1 MSLRLVDGSRV
12 SIIGGGPAGSFAA
25 LHLLQA
31 AQRSNLKLQVSIFEP
46 RDFSRPGP
54 GGCNRCAGIL
64 SYRLQEGLKEFDLAL
79 PQDVIQADVHAYAAH
94 IDGDVIRIQQPNPQR
109 RIVSVYRGGGPRLVA
124 GEPVASFD
132 AFLLSTACSWGAQHI
147 TSRVRKV
154 TWQETPVVHT
164 GRNSFPAD
172 LVVLATGVN
181 STAPLDQ
188 SFGYRG
194 PQTEVMA
201 QDEILRPQD
210 WSSEQVQIYFR
221 HPPGLIFGALIPKNR
236 YLNVSLL
243 GNNLPTD
250 AVYNFLEAQGL
261 DAAFL
266 TGAGALCGCTPRVA
280 VSPARKYYGDRWVAV
295 GDAAVTRLYKDGIGS
310 AFHTARAAMHT
321 AVYQGISHHAF
332 RTYYRPHCRQVA
344 WDNRYGRLLF
354 RLWGL
359 AQRNPL
365 LLKVWK
371 RVILR
376 ENQAPVEE
384 RIHERI
390 LWGMFTGDEKYGDLL
405 RLFLTRSS
413 LAEVLRGFLD
423 PAWRSEN
430 NAG

>member
-12 SIIGGGPAGSFAA
+12 SIVGGGPAGSFAA

-31 AQRSNLKLQVSIFEP
+31 AQRSNLKLEVNIFEP

-64 SYRLQEGLKEFDLAL
+64 SYRLQEGLKDLGLDL
-79 PQDVIQADVHAYAAH
+79 PQEVIQADVHAYAAH
-94 IDGDVIRIQQPNPQR
+94 IDGDVIRIQQPDPHR
-109 RIVSVYRGGGPRLVA
+109 KIVSVYRGGGPRLVA
-124 GEPVASFD
+124 GEPLASFD
-132 AFLLSTACSWGAQHI
+132 AFLLSQACLRGAQHI
-147 TSRVRKV
+147 TSRVRRV
-154 TWQETPVVHT
+154 TWQGGPLIHT
-164 GRNSFPAD
+164 GRTKFATD

-194 PQTEVMA
+194 PETEVMA

-261 DAAFL
+261 DAAL
-266 TGAGALCGCTPRVA
+266 LNGAGALCGCTPRVA

-310 AFHTARAAMHT
+310 AFYTAQAAMHT
-321 AVYQGISHHAF
+321 ALHQGISRRAF
-332 RTYYRPHCRQVA
+332 QTHYAPHCRQVA
-344 WDNRYGRLLF
+344 WDNRYGRVLF

-405 RLFLTRSS
+405 RLFLSRSS
-413 LAEVLRGFLD
+413 LAEILSGVLDLN
-423 PAWRSEN
+423 WRSESH
-430 NAG
+430 A

>member
-12 SIIGGGPAGSFAA
+12 SIVGGGPAGSLAA

-31 AQRSNLKLQVSIFEP
+31 AQRSKLELEVSIFEP
-46 RDFSRPGP
+46 RNFSRPGP

-64 SYRLQEGLKEFDLAL
+64 SYRLQEGLKELGLAL
-79 PQDVIQADVHAYAAH
+79 PQEVVQADVHAYAAH
-94 IDGDVIRIQQPNPQR
+94 VDGDVIRIQQPDPHR

-124 GEPVASFD
+124 GTPVASFD
-132 AFLLSTACSWGAQHI
+132 AFLLSQACARGAQHI
-147 TSRVRKV
+147 TSRVRRV
-154 TWQETPVVHT
+154 TWDEGPVVQT
-164 GRNSFPAD
+164 GRASFPAD

-181 STAPLDQ
+181 STAPLDP
-188 SFGYRG
+188 SYGYRG

-250 AVYNFLEAQGL
+250 AVYSFLEAQGL
-261 DAAFL
+261 DATLL
-266 TGAGALCGCTPRVA
+266 TEAGALCGCTPRVA
-280 VSPARKYYGDRWVAV
+280 VTPARKYYGHRWVAV

-310 AFHTARAAMHT
+310 AFHTAKFAMHT
-321 AVYQGISHHAF
+321 AVYQGISNRAF
-332 RTYYRPHCRQVA
+332 QTFYAPHCRQVA
-344 WDNRYGRLLF
+344 WDNRYGRVLF
-354 RLWGL
+354 RLWTL
-359 AQRNPL
+359 AQQNPL

-405 RLFLTRSS
+405 RLFLSRSS
-413 LAEVLRGFLD
+413 LGEVMRGFLD
-423 PAWRSEN
+423 LPWRSESDE
-430 NAG
+430 